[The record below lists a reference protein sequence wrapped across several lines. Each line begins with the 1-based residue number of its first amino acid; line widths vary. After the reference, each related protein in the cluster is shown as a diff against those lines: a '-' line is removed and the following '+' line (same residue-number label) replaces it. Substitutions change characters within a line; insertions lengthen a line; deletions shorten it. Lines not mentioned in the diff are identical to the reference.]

1 MGRSLSN
8 CISFATD
15 KSISRVHAEVRLE
28 VKSGSL
34 HLVDLNSRYGTYL
47 RRSSSGASDTA
58 AAAVSDTS
66 SDDFMQLSASAPI
79 VITPDAIVRFG
90 TSDAKVRFVRKH
102 FIFCATRLD
111 KADRDLLKKRAK
123 AIGAKLVEEVQ
134 LATHVVSNKAAATV
148 KTLSAIVSNISI
160 VNMSWLDFVDT
171 DSSCE
176 IIPLEADCPP
186 STLED
191 FKVVSIMDSRS
202 GVLMNRSVFL
212 TDPID
217 EQYVGIVQGCGG
229 KLVRLY
235 PSNASNV
242 GNAPAV
248 QLRTRKSA
256 AVQQKASATAAYDI
270 VAQLRS
276 CLLDKDKDIAT
287 ALPPVVFFDETGSG
301 DRCTLPPPFL
311 QLLQESGAEWL
322 TVGQLAAAVL
332 SCKPPVLASHPLS
345 MTQTTGGT
353 GQLQATR
360 PKLAHSQLLP
370 SAEPPVLPSDSI
382 AVVNIVGEQPRL
394 GGVIDVEVVE
404 EGNWPSAD
412 NEAQL
417 AGDPAL
423 VLLVESKEAG
433 SVVVDNNRVRASEI
447 DGKVARTVLIENRSA
462 SVNYNTSVSAEGWS
476 ESDRMSKKPR
486 LRIDSSSDVGGRNQL
501 AADSSAVPLQHPSSQ
516 HEPTHLG
523 EKIKILRL
531 AVPGQVSASCYYES
545 DSIRQRTASTAA
557 STDVVGDASI
567 RDVKRFTKNAVSVA
581 TAFDTMRFRKFDF
594 VLPKETDR
602 EIQVRR
608 RMHLIL

>member
-1 MGRSLSN
+1 
-8 CISFATD
+8 
-15 KSISRVHAEVRLE
+15 
-28 VKSGSL
+28 
-34 HLVDLNSRYGTYL
+34 
-47 RRSSSGASDTA
+47 
-58 AAAVSDTS
+58 
-66 SDDFMQLSASAPI
+66 MQLSASAPI
-79 VITPDAIVRFG
+79 VITPDTIVRFG
-90 TSDAKVRFVRKH
+90 ISDAKVRFVRKH

-148 KTLSAIVSNISI
+148 KTLSAIVSNIPI

-276 CLLDKDKDIAT
+276 CLLDKDKDKDIAT

-332 SCKPPVLASHPLS
+332 SCKPPVLASLYPLS
-345 MTQTTGGT
+345 MPQTTGGT

-360 PKLAHSQLLP
+360 SKLAHSQLLP
-370 SAEPPVLPSDSI
+370 SAEPPALPSDSI

-394 GGVIDVEVVE
+394 GGDICDLEVVE

-433 SVVVDNNRVRASEI
+433 SIVVDNNRVRASEI
-447 DGKVARTVLIENRSA
+447 DGKIARTVLIENRSA
-462 SVNYNTSVSAEGWS
+462 SVNNNTSVSAEGWS

-501 AADSSAVPLQHPSSQ
+501 AADSSAPPLQHPSSQ
-516 HEPTHLG
+516 HEPTHEG
-523 EKIKILRL
+523 EKILQL
-531 AVPGQVSASCYYES
+531 AVPGQVSTSCYYES

-557 STDVVGDASI
+557 SADVIGDASI

-602 EIQVRR
+602 EIQVRH
-608 RMHLIL
+608 RMHLIYVMIHFTLLLYSNCSHITATVEVGVQFAREETAHCR

>member
-58 AAAVSDTS
+58 AAADTS

-148 KTLSAIVSNISI
+148 KTLSAIVSNIPI

-171 DSSCE
+171 VSSCE
-176 IIPLEADCPP
+176 IIPVEADYPP

-191 FKVVSIMDSRS
+191 FKVVRIMDSRS

-212 TDPID
+212 TDAID

-229 KLVRLY
+229 KVVRLY
-235 PSNASNV
+235 PSASNV

-256 AVQQKASATAAYDI
+256 AVQQKASATTTHDI
-270 VAQLRS
+270 VEQLRS

-301 DRCTLPPPFL
+301 DRCSLPPPFL

-332 SCKPPVLASHPLS
+332 SCKPPVVLASHPLS
-345 MTQTTGGT
+345 MPQITGGT

-370 SAEPPVLPSDSI
+370 SAEPPVLPSDSV
-382 AVVNIVGEQPRL
+382 AVVNIVREQQRL
-394 GGVIDVEVVE
+394 CGDIDLEVVE
-404 EGNWPSAD
+404 ESNCPSAD
-412 NEAQL
+412 NEIQL

-423 VLLVESKEAG
+423 MLLVESKEAG
-433 SVVVDNNRVRASEI
+433 SIVVGSKRVAASET
-447 DGKVARTVLIENRSA
+447 DGPTVLSENRSA
-462 SVNYNTSVSAEGWS
+462 MVNNDTSVSAEGWS
-476 ESDRMSKKPR
+476 VSDRISKKPR

-501 AADSSAVPLQHPSSQ
+501 AADSSAPP
-516 HEPTHLG
+516 E
-523 EKIKILRL
+523 EKILQL
-531 AVPGQVSASCYYES
+531 AVPGQVSTSCYYES
-545 DSIRQRTASTAA
+545 DSIRQRTASA
-557 STDVVGDASI
+557 STDVIGDHASVI
-567 RDVKRFTKNAVSVA
+567 RRDVKRFTKNAVSVA
-581 TAFDTMRFRKFDF
+581 TAFDTMRFHKFDF

-602 EIQVRR
+602 EIQVRHSR
-608 RMHLIL
+608 LLIL

>member
-58 AAAVSDTS
+58 AAAADTS

-79 VITPDAIVRFG
+79 VIIPDAIVRFG

-148 KTLSAIVSNISI
+148 KTLSAIVSNIPI

-229 KLVRLY
+229 KLIRLY
-235 PSNASNV
+235 PSASSV

-256 AVQQKASATAAYDI
+256 VVQQKASATATHDI
-270 VAQLRS
+270 VEQLRS

-287 ALPPVVFFDETGSG
+287 TLPPVVFFDETGSG

-345 MTQTTGGT
+345 MPQTTGGT

-370 SAEPPVLPSDSI
+370 SAEPPVLPSASI
-382 AVVNIVGEQPRL
+382 VVVNIVREQQRL
-394 GGVIDVEVVE
+394 GGDIDLEVVE
-404 EGNWPSAD
+404 ESNLPSAD

-417 AGDPAL
+417 AGDP
-423 VLLVESKEAG
+423 VLMQQVESKEAG
-433 SVVVDNNRVRASEI
+433 SIVQVDSKRVGASET
-447 DGKVARTVLIENRSA
+447 DGKSAPTVLIENRSA
-462 SVNYNTSVSAEGWS
+462 MVNNDNDTYSVSAEGWS
-476 ESDRMSKKPR
+476 VSDRISKKPR
-486 LRIDSSSDVGGRNQL
+486 LRMDSSNDVTGGRNQ
-501 AADSSAVPLQHPSSQ
+501 ADLSVPPLQQSTA
-516 HEPTHLG
+516 HEE
-523 EKIKILRL
+523 EKVLQL
-531 AVPGQVSASCYYES
+531 AVPGQVSTSCYYES
-545 DSIRQRTASTAA
+545 DSIRQRTASA
-557 STDVVGDASI
+557 STDVIGDHASVI
-567 RDVKRFTKNAVSVA
+567 RRDVKRFTKNAVSVA

-602 EIQVRR
+602 EIQVRH